1 MRSFTRFLLAGAA
14 AAALAGTANA
24 TTFTGDLHVDNSF
37 SAYLSTNDSQL
48 GTLLTSGSNWPST
61 YSFSASL
68 TPGNTYYLHIVGDNA
83 EGSSDSGGTGPYGRW
98 DGFLG
103 QFALSD
109 TGFYFSNGGQTLLTN
124 TIDWRATPQPN
135 QGSSWSA
142 PSGAPISLGLNGA
155 FPWGFQSG
163 FSSQAQWIWA
173 SPDLSGETF
182 FSTTISGAVPEPA
195 SWALMIGGFG
205 LAGAVLRRRRA
216 AVAA

>member
-1 MRSFTRFLLAGAA
+1 MTVGDSLAPSPSADREPVLSIRGVSKRFGAIQ
-14 AAALAGTANA
+14 ALTDI
-24 TTFTGDLHVDNSF
+24 DLDIFVGEVV
-37 SAYLSTNDSQL
+37 A
-48 GTLLTSGSNWPST
+48 
-61 YSFSASL
+61 
-68 TPGNTYYLHIVGDNA
+68 IVGDNA

-103 QFALSD
+103 PFALSD

-124 TIDWRATPQPN
+124 TTDWRATPQPN